1 MRPEKKNVT
10 TYNLHFTS
18 SLFSN
23 ADDANHGLG
32 WRIRYKIIKG
42 ICEGLKYLHMNLEAP
57 IFHLNLKPA
66 NILLD
71 KDLVPKIADFGLPV
85 LHSSETII
93 TSLESM

>member
-1 MRPEKKNVT
+1 
-10 TYNLHFTS
+10 
-18 SLFSN
+18 
-23 ADDANHGLG
+23 
-32 WRIRYKIIKG
+32 
-42 ICEGLKYLHMNLEAP
+42 MNLEAP